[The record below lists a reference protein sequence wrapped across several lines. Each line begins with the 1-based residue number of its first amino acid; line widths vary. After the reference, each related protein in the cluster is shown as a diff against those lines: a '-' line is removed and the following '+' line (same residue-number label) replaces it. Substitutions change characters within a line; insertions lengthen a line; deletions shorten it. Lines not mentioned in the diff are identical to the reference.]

1 MKRVL
6 TLVILFSLASFTGFS
21 QTNEK
26 DTTYWGFSLYGCADY
41 SLHMVKGST
50 SSGQD
55 AAFIKNIDL
64 PRYGYL
70 LGFSINRPVSK
81 RLSIEFGVSFQSQ
94 GYRTTTLA
102 DTILNY
108 RDSILGI
115 EDYHKAYRYYS
126 VNVPVLLKITLF
138 HIKKATVDF
147 GIGVA
152 PVFSVGKKQV
162 LFFDDHTEIINEKS
176 GADINVQAI
185 GCLSVNIP
193 MGKKMALTLEPTAR
207 YNILPY
213 KDSYYEGVSRNFFTA
228 GLGLYLTYKVTD
240 ESLYDYYYKNIYR
253 AKNPLPA
260 F

>member
-1 MKRVL
+1 MKRFLIVA
-6 TLVILFSLASFTGFS
+6 ILFFLVSFTGFS
-21 QTNEK
+21 QSNEQ

-50 SSGQD
+50 TSGQD
-55 AAFIKNIDL
+55 AAFMKNIDL
-64 PRYGYL
+64 PRFGYL
-70 LGFSINRPVSK
+70 VGVSINRPIGK
-81 RLSIEFGVSFQSQ
+81 RLAMEFGVSLQSQ
-94 GYRTTTLA
+94 GYRTATLS

-108 RDSILGI
+108 RDSVIGVS
-115 EDYHKAYRYYS
+115 DYHKAYRYYS
-126 VNVPVLLKITLF
+126 VNVPILLKITLF

-152 PVFSVGKKQV
+152 PVFTIGKRQV

-176 GADINVQAI
+176 GPDVNVQAI
-185 GCLSVNIP
+185 GCLSINIP

-207 YNILPY
+207 YDVLAY

-228 GLGLYLTYKVTD
+228 GLGLYLTYKVED
-240 ESLYDYYYKNIYR
+240 ENLYDYYYKNIYN
-253 AKNPLPA
+253 AKNPKPA